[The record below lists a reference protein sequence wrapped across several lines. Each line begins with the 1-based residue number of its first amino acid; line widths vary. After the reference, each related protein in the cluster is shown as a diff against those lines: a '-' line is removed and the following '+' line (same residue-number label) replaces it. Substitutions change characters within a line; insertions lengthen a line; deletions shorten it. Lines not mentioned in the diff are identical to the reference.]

1 VKIRRHRYALVA
13 LLIGVVSPLAAQQPA
28 PAPDS
33 SAQGY
38 APATPAPTPP
48 TAAAPAP
55 TPAPAPT
62 AAAPAPTPT
71 APAPAPAVAPA
82 PTPTPPAAAAP
93 APAPAAAPTPAPAAA
108 AVPTSP
114 TAGRTVAE
122 ALGFIDV
129 IPVRSTQRIQT
140 ELEAAKAAEREA
152 DARIQEASSQRS
164 QTKAMVE
171 VKKQEGSTINAR
183 IKLADKQKQDADKAS
198 LEAEKTVTERQRQ
211 FLERREAL
219 HAAEVDQAKAAKRLA
234 QSDQKALQM
243 EMQLADRRADRDRV
257 AGTDATATLRHDEV
271 IRELERKTLEAQ
283 QQRAEAAKDL
293 ASRDQDIAKRRLD
306 LYQAQIAA
314 SGNR

>member
-1 VKIRRHRYALVA
+1 VKLRRESYVLVA
-13 LLIGVVSPLAAQQPA
+13 LLIGAAIPLAAQQPA
-28 PAPDS
+28 PAPDT

-55 TPAPAPT
+55 TT
-62 AAAPAPTPT
+62 
-71 APAPAPAVAPA
+71 A
-82 PTPTPPAAAAP
+82 PTPTPPAAAAAP
-93 APAPAAAPTPAPAAA
+93 SPAPAAAPTPAPAAA

-129 IPVRSTQRIQT
+129 IPVRSVDRIQN
-140 ELEAAKAAEREA
+140 ELQAAKAAEREA

-171 VKKQEGSTINAR
+171 VKKQEASTVNAR

-219 HAAEVDQAKAAKRLA
+219 HGAEFDQGKAAKRVA
-234 QSDQKALQM
+234 QADQKALEM
-243 EMQLADRRADRDRV
+243 ELQLASRRTDRDRI
-257 AGTDATATLRHDEV
+257 AGTDATATLRNDEV

-283 QQRAEAAKDL
+283 QQRADAAKDL

-306 LYQAQIAA
+306 LYQAQAAA